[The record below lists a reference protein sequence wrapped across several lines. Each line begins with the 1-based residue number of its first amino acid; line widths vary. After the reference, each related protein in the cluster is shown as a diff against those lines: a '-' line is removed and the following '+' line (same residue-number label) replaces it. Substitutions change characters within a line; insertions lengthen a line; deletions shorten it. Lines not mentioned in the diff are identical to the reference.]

1 MPRTPTR
8 HALISDLQDLLC
20 NVATAHASTVEPPES
35 WLEAELTMPQVK
47 AMLVLYHRGAVR
59 IGNIALELCMSKNA
73 ATALLDRLETLGFAE
88 RRPDP
93 SDRRAVLVTLTDAG
107 VQFVTDIL
115 SAGSVNMARFLE
127 QMSVEDLQALHRGM
141 TALAALITAEAGPQ
155 RGRPVPSPVGSATAR
170 SEA

>member
-1 MPRTPTR
+1 MPRTLTR
-8 HALISDLQDLLC
+8 HALITELQDLLC

-35 WLEAELTMPQVK
+35 WLEADLTMPQVK

-59 IGNIALELCMSKNA
+59 IGNVALELCMSKNA
-73 ATALLDRLETLGFAE
+73 ATALLDRLEALAFAE

-93 SDRRAVLVTLTDAG
+93 SDRRAVLVTLTPAG
-107 VQFVTDIL
+107 VDFVGDIL
-115 SAGSVNMARFLE
+115 SAGSISVGRFLE

-155 RGRPVPSPVGSATAR
+155 RGGPAR
-170 SEA
+170 LPAGSEA